1 MKSSSIDT
9 DTIDQENFL
18 DDDLVYSPYNT
29 IPSESMDDSCE
40 PKIRVLVLE
49 SSDALLELIKNE
61 IEKDKNIKVV
71 GMARNPHEARNMV
84 MALDPDLL
92 IMDILDPHSG
102 GLEFLERLNRFS
114 PRPVLL
120 LTSLSKMPSQLALS
134 AFKAGATDFIDK
146 DTLLLLDSSPLSK
159 GFFLIDKIKAIA
171 NN

>member
-1 MKSSSIDT
+1 MSRQNVMYDECISELIEDNDSI
-9 DTIDQENFL
+9 
-18 DDDLVYSPYNT
+18 YSEYQK
-29 IPSESMDDSCE
+29 IYQESMDDSCE

-84 MALDPDLL
+84 IALDPDLL

-146 DTLLLLDSSPLSK
+146 DTLLLLDSSPLSE
-159 GFFLIDKIKAIA
+159 GFFLTNKIKAIA